1 MIIKGP
7 GHLTRYRH
15 VTHGRPTPGYEV
27 EDYHDHMKVVGRKT
41 ARLVAGQIIRD
52 IADENLEVLPPESS
66 LMERYQ
72 VSRPSL
78 REALRILEMYGVL
91 TIRPGPGGGMRVNA
105 VASEQYANASSLYF
119 HILGLTLR
127 DVLNTRLQMEPLM
140 ARLAAQKAQAGA
152 TWRRESSD
160 GKEGVAGRDSFHFS
174 VARFAG
180 DPILILFAD
189 ALKNIY
195 VDESSDEYRFDD
207 DLSKLIPITHE
218 QIEQAI
224 SDGDPVKAEEL
235 MREHI
240 TRYAQLL
247 EDNYPQ
253 MLDQVVE
260 WR

>member
-1 MIIKGP
+1 M
-7 GHLTRYRH
+7 T
-15 VTHGRPTPGYEV
+15 
-27 EDYHDHMKVVGRKT
+27 HMKVVGRKT

-52 IADENLEVLPPESS
+52 IADENLEVLPPESA

-152 TWRRESSD
+152 TWRAEPSDNRE
-160 GKEGVAGRDSFHFS
+160 GAAGRDSFHFS

-207 DLSKLIPITHE
+207 DLGKLIPITHE

-224 SDGDPVKAEEL
+224 ANGDPAKAEEL

>member
-1 MIIKGP
+1 M
-7 GHLTRYRH
+7 R
-15 VTHGRPTPGYEV
+15 
-27 EDYHDHMKVVGRKT
+27 VVGRKT

-52 IADENLEVLPPESS
+52 IADEGLEVLPPESA
-66 LMERYQ
+66 LMDRYE

-140 ARLAAQKAQAGA
+140 ARLAAQKARSGGKWPDQP
-152 TWRRESSD
+152 SD
-160 GKEGVAGRDSFHFS
+160 GGSGRDSFHFS
-174 VARFAG
+174 VAQFAG

-189 ALKNIY
+189 ALRNIY
-195 VDESSDEYRFDD
+195 VDESSGEYRFDD

-218 QIEQAI
+218 QIQQAI
-224 SDGDPVKAEEL
+224 ESGDAAKAEEL